1 MSSQSDT
8 VKQIKSWGI
17 QSIFFAISLRAD
29 ATGKP
34 ITSEFLE
41 GATKEAEATAFDF
54 WNETFAETGP
64 NVPAHVTIMKVTQK
78 VFDWC
83 YSHMNPEK

>member
-1 MSSQSDT
+1 MSSQSDP
-8 VKQIKSWGI
+8 VEQFKSWSI
-17 QSIFFAISLRAD
+17 QTIAFAMSLRAV

-34 ITSEFLE
+34 FTSEFLE
-41 GATKEAEATAFDF
+41 GATKEAQATAFDF
-54 WNETFAETGP
+54 WKETFAETGP
-64 NVPAHVTIMKVTQK
+64 NVPGHVTIMKVTQK